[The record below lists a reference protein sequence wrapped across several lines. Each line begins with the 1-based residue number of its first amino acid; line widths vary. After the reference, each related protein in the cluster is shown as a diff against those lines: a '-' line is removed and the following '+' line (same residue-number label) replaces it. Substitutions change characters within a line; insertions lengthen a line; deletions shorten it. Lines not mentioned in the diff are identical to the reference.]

1 MEQLHWRMRYE
12 KDKANGSRDRRG
24 EWAVLV
30 ERDGRTEERYFPDQE
45 TANKYVEENGLEGRV
60 PIFEVD

>member
-1 MEQLHWRMRYE
+1 MKKTRQMV
-12 KDKANGSRDRRG
+12 APIIGG

-30 ERDGRTEERYFPDQE
+30 ERDGRTDERYFPDQE